1 MTEEDV
7 PPQASMGI
15 ITCFLI
21 IGFLPFDLDPET
33 DQDWIWV
40 ILLVILFIILAIYL
54 FN

>member
-1 MTEEDV
+1 MTEEEV

-21 IGFLPFDLDPET
+21 IGFLPFDLDPKT

-40 ILLVILFIILAIYL
+40 ILLILLFIILVKYL
-54 FN
+54 FD

>member
-1 MTEEDV
+1 MTQEEV

-33 DQDWIWV
+33 DRDWIWV
-40 ILLVILFIILAIYL
+40 VLLIILFIILAKYL
-54 FN
+54 FD